1 MQEAPIPPLELH
13 QEAWQRTSIILV
25 SGKEKQKDP
34 ESRSSLS
41 ARQVVDQPG
50 LHKTLS

>member
-13 QEAWQRTSIILV
+13 QEAMQSTSIILV
-25 SGKEKQKDP
+25 PGKEKQKDP
-34 ESRSSLS
+34 EARASLS
-41 ARQVVDQPG
+41 ARQVVDHPG